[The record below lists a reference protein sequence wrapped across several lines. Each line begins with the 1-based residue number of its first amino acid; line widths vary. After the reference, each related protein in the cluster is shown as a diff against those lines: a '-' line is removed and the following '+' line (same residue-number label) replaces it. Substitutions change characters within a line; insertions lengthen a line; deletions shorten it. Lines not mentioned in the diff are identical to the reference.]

1 MPTRQLLLP
10 VRVRR
15 GATVEQAVR
24 ACGILEMFPEIDLMS
39 STVGIFG
46 ERVAWTRVLA
56 DGDRVEIYRSL
67 IADPK
72 QARRRRAVGP
82 RPRSG

>member
-1 MPTRQLLLP
+1 MP